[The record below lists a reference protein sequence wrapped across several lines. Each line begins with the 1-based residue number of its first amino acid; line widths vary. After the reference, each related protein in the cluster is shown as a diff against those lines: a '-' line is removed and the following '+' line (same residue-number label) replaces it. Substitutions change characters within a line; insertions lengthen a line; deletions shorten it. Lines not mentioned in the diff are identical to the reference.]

1 LTNRELWDDIAAR
14 QGVAHLSGMAAR
26 YLLSGLRLPVS
37 GITFKDPNHPC
48 AQEETC
54 GLQSLTGQQ
63 FSVPPLDDY
72 DPNDPLAIT
81 LANVDGVDWITFAN
95 PVDPVG
101 PSQLLFNLSED
112 AAAQVNALVRQAR
125 AVGLQAPIEPP
136 EPLSLVE
143 VRPRQYTFSNDIV
156 LQT

>member
-1 LTNRELWDDIAAR
+1 
-14 QGVAHLSGMAAR
+14 
-26 YLLSGLRLPVS
+26 
-37 GITFKDPNHPC
+37 
-48 AQEETC
+48 
-54 GLQSLTGQQ
+54 
-63 FSVPPLDDY
+63 
-72 DPNDPLAIT
+72 
-81 LANVDGVDWITFAN
+81 NVDGVDWITFAN

-156 LQT
+156 LQTPTVLPLPNNNLPEGSTARPRIWNFPAALINELARPVVLDPRFLIEIGLTNTEGSQVIPRPALAYA